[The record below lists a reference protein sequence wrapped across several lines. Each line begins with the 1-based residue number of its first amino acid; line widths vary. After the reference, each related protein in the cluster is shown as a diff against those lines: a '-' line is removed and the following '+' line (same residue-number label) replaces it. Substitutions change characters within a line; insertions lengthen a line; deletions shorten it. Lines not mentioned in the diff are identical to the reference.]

1 LVTGN
6 IFGDILS
13 DTAAMLTGSIGMLPS
28 ASLNEQSRGL
38 YEPVHG
44 SAPDIAGQDKA
55 NPLATILS
63 VAMMLRYSLDAP
75 AAADDIEVA
84 VSAVLDDGLRTG
96 DIAEAGAS
104 IVGTVEMGGA
114 VIAAL
119 N

>member
-1 LVTGN
+1 MGLAASAN
-6 IFGDILS
+6 IAIERKNLS
-13 DTAAMLTGSIGMLPS
+13 MF
-28 ASLNEQSRGL
+28 
-38 YEPVHG
+38 EPVHG
-44 SAPDIAGQDKA
+44 SAPDIAGQNKA

-75 AAADDIEVA
+75 AAADDIEAA

-104 IVGTVEMGGA
+104 IVGTVEMGDA